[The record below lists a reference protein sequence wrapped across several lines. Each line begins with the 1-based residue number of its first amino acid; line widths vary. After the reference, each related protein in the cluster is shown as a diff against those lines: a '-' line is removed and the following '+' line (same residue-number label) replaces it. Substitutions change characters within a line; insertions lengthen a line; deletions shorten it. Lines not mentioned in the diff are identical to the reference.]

1 MRKSSFFLIL
11 IIVHKSSP
19 GTQEKVK
26 SLHPHIREKAREN
39 RKNCLISEK
48 VTVNEAHK
56 RKNQIK
62 NKGK

>member
-1 MRKSSFFLIL
+1 MYKSL
-11 IIVHKSSP
+11 P
-19 GTQEKVK
+19 GTQEKAR
-26 SLHPHIREKAREN
+26 SLYPHIRKKARDN
-39 RKNCLISEK
+39 RKNCLISKK